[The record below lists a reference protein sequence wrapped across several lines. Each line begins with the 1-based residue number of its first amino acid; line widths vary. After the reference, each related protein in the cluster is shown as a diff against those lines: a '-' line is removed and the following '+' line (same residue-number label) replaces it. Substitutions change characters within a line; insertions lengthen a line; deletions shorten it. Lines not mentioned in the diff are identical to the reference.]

1 MFVGRVRQCFS
12 AVKKISD
19 ETRNTDL
26 TKYTL
31 LCELHGVHVSEGRV
45 EPLVVVPPYVP
56 VGVRAQSFH
65 ARVDVVAYGFL
76 LDEPVGGFDHRVV
89 VGAAGIRQET
99 RDAEHVEHSF
109 DAFPGEPA
117 APVGVEHLDA
127 AQREAQRGECG
138 QHEIRVAPRPDGV
151 ARDLAV
157 RELAGQ
163 AYARP

>member
-31 LCELHGVHVSEGRV
+31 LCELHGAHVSEGRV

-65 ARVDVVAYGFL
+65 ARV
-76 LDEPVGGFDHRVV
+76 R
-89 VGAAGIRQET
+89 
-99 RDAEHVEHSF
+99 
-109 DAFPGEPA
+109 
-117 APVGVEHLDA
+117 VGVY
-127 AQREAQRGECG
+127 
-138 QHEIRVAPRPDGV
+138 
-151 ARDLAV
+151 
-157 RELAGQ
+157 ELLLMRRLVDSTTASS
-163 AYARP
+163 

>member
-109 DAFPGEPA
+109 DAFPGELA
-117 APVGVEHLDA
+117 APVGVEHLD
-127 AQREAQRGECG
+127 
-138 QHEIRVAPRPDGV
+138 VA
-151 ARDLAV
+151 
-157 RELAGQ
+157 
-163 AYARP
+163 